1 MIETQVCVVGAGPGG
16 CTTAIALA
24 QKGIPCVLVDKAIFP
39 RHKACG
45 EVITSNCI
53 RELAE
58 LDRAILTDLENA
70 LFKHDIEG
78 NLFVSSENYQ
88 FDIAYKSPAN
98 ERLGLPHCYTASR
111 HDFDNFLL
119 EAVKTRYPS
128 VKIIEGCHLADFE
141 TTDDFAILRDKK
153 GEHTIKSKLVIFAN
167 GAGNKLTKKATGAKV
182 RKSHEA
188 IGLRAYFKN
197 VVPHPQEKMAEFYFF
212 EKKYMPFGIYI
223 TPLQNGVV
231 NVNTWVRKDF
241 VEKKSINIRTLMM
254 DFLKENSNVKER
266 FAEAEMIGKT
276 QGSFLELGSR
286 WWKMSGNR
294 FLQVGDA
301 AGLIDATNANG
312 IGHAMISGRIAA
324 NFAEKSIAINDFSEH
339 ALKAYDK
346 AMQKRM
352 KNALKLSRM
361 IAPFSRMPYYNTFSA
376 WMMNYWMRKSTDSQ
390 LIIKL
395 MYSKN
400 AAKDL
405 IKPSFYYKLFF
416 TKSAKK
422 T

>member
-58 LDRAILTDLENA
+58 LDRAILTDLEKA
-70 LFKHDIEG
+70 LFKRDIKG
-78 NLFVSSENYQ
+78 NLFVSSDNYQ
-88 FDIAYKSPAN
+88 FDIVYKSPAN
-98 ERLGLPHCYTASR
+98 EHLGLSHCYTASR

-141 TTDDFAILRDKK
+141 IVDGFAILRDKN

-167 GAGNKLTKKATGAKV
+167 GAGNKLTKKANGAKV

-188 IGLRAYFKN
+188 VGLRAYFKN
-197 VVPHPQEKMAEFYFF
+197 VVPHPQKNMAEFYFF

-223 TPLQNGVV
+223 TPLANGVI

-241 VEKKSINIRTLMM
+241 VEKKSINIRRLMM

-324 NFAEKSIAINDFSEH
+324 DFAEKSIAVNDFSAN
-339 ALKAYDK
+339 ALRAYDK

-352 KNALKLSRM
+352 RNALKLSRM
-361 IAPFSRMPYYNTFSA
+361 IAPFSRMPYYNTLSA
-376 WMMNYWMRKSTDSQ
+376 WLMNYWMKKSTDSQ
-390 LIIKL
+390 LLIKI

-400 AAKDL
+400 GAKDL

>member
-1 MIETQVCVVGAGPGG
+1 MIETQVCVIGAGPGG

-24 QKGIPCVLVDKAIFP
+24 QKGIPCVLVDKSVFP

-58 LDRAILTDLENA
+58 LDRDILTDLENA
-70 LFKHDIEG
+70 LFKYNIKG
-78 NLFVSSENYQ
+78 NLFVAPNNYQ
-88 FDIAYKSPAN
+88 FGVAYKSPAN
-98 ERLGLPHCYTASR
+98 ERLGLPHCYTATR

-119 EAVKTRYPS
+119 NAVKTRYPS
-128 VKIIEGCHLADFE
+128 VKVIEGCHLADFE
-141 TTDDFAILRDKK
+141 VTDDFAILRDKK
-153 GEHTIKSKLVIFAN
+153 GEYTIKSKLVIFAN
-167 GAGNKLTKKATGAKV
+167 GAGNKLTKKANGAKV

-197 VVPHPQEKMAEFYFF
+197 VLPHPQEKMAEFYFF
-212 EKKYMPFGIYI
+212 EKKYMPFGLYI

-241 VEKKSINIRTLMM
+241 VDKKSLNIRTLMM
-254 DFLKENSNVKER
+254 DFLKTNPNIKER
-266 FAEAEMIGKT
+266 FENAEMIGKT
-276 QGSFLELGSR
+276 QGSSLELGSR

-324 NFAEKSIAINDFSEH
+324 DFAQKSIEANDFS
-339 ALKAYDK
+339 AKVLQSYDK
-346 AMQKRM
+346 EMQKRM

-361 IAPFSRMPYYNTFSA
+361 IAPFSRMPYYSNFSA
-376 WMMNYWMRKSTDSQ
+376 WLMNYWIKRSANSQ

-395 MYSKN
+395 IGNYHLLYR
-400 AAKDL
+400 L
-405 IKPSFYYKLFF
+405 IGYQE
-416 TKSAKK
+416 KK
-422 T
+422 QLHFIVTA